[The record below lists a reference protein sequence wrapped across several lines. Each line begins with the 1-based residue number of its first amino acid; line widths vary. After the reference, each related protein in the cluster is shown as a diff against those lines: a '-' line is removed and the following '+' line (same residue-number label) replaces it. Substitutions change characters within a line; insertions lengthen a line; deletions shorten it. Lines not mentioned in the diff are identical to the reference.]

1 MGSKWRLFCVTLSEE
16 SKKCMRFY
24 WRGDLYQ
31 FLCLFFGLAPTV
43 IKLLKTSIAF
53 LRRISTLLTI
63 YHDDMLFNG
72 RTAEEILKSQYL
84 NQYQSSQFSISQLK
98 KVLGHAIYAILPAR
112 LNCRSIKF
120 SLGGKRA
127 HFPEIKKIDQ
137 ILHYKPLW

>member
-1 MGSKWRLFCVTLSEE
+1 MGSKWWLFCVTLSEE

-98 KVLGHAIYAILPAR
+98 KVLGHVGNLRNPACQIELSQHQIQSR
-112 LNCRSIKF
+112 RQKGAF
-120 SLGGKRA
+120 SRN
-127 HFPEIKKIDQ
+127 KKNWSNIT
-137 ILHYKPLW
+137 L